1 MIQQYFIKVNERK
14 GKLIMMKKTMKNNG
28 KKIIALAMA
37 AAMTAGLTGS
47 VTVMAKGS
55 ESASGLEEVT
65 LTWYIPGNGP
75 QADTEK
81 VEEAIYEYLKD
92 DLNVRLDF
100 VECDWGSYDDKV
112 QMAIASQ
119 EPFDFCYTAHWSNNF
134 YNNISKNAFLELE
147 DLLDEYAPTLKEN
160 VPEAGWNASTVN
172 GHIYGV
178 PNVQAW
184 VYQGFVSVRDD
195 ILEKYNFNLSTVK
208 ELKDLDPLFEQ
219 IKADDPSVYPIVNCG
234 NADILNSFQNTLN
247 FEELTGSKIPG
258 VLQYGDEEFKVVNQW
273 ELPQVQEFLQL
284 MYDWNQKGYFK
295 SDSATLTDYIPE
307 LTSGRSVAKVGATY
321 SPASQAS
328 EERNYGQP
336 VTIQKFGTPHIST
349 SSIVAALTAISRTSE
364 HPDRAIQFL
373 ERVNTDPTLYNLIC
387 FGIEGQHYTKE
398 GNVVT
403 TVENSGYDPNQDWVY
418 GNQFNAYVRAGQPDD
433 IWDLMN
439 ANNDAAEP
447 SPILGFAFDSTPVQ
461 TELASV
467 SAVVDEYYLSLSTG
481 SVNPEE
487 KLPEFIEKMEK
498 AGSQAIIDECQK
510 QLDEWIAANK

>member
-1 MIQQYFIKVNERK
+1 
-14 GKLIMMKKTMKNNG
+14 MKKNL
-28 KKIIALAMA
+28 KKVLAVTMA
-37 AAMTAGLTGS
+37 AAMAAGMTSGFG
-47 VTVMAKGS
+47 VRAAAS

-75 QADTEK
+75 QADTDK
-81 VEEAIYEYLKD
+81 VEEAVYEYLKD
-92 DLNVRLDF
+92 DLNVQLNF

-147 DLLDEYAPTLKEN
+147 DLLDEYAPELKES
-160 VPEAGWNASTVN
+160 VPQEGWDASTVN

-184 VYQGFVSVRDD
+184 AYQGYVAVRDD
-195 ILEKYNFNLSTVK
+195 ILEKYEFDLTTVD
-208 ELKDLDPLFEQ
+208 ELKDLEPLFEKV
-219 IKADDPSVYPIVNCG
+219 KADDPTMYPIVNCG
-234 NADILNSFQNTLN
+234 TADILNNFQNTLN
-247 FEELTGSKIPG
+247 FEELAGSKIPG
-258 VLQYGDEEFKVVNQW
+258 VLQYGDEELKIVNQW

-307 LTSGRSVAKVGATY
+307 LTSGRSIAKVGATY
-321 SPASQAS
+321 SPSTKAS
-328 EERNYGQP
+328 EEKYFGQP
-336 VTIQKFGTPHIST
+336 VTVQTFGTSHIST

-373 ERVNTDPTLYNLIC
+373 ERVNTDPVLYNLLC
-387 FGIEGQHYTKE
+387 FGIEDLDYTRE
-398 GNVVT
+398 GNIAT

-418 GNQFNAYVRAGQPDD
+418 GNQFNAYVRAGQPENL
-433 IWDLMN
+433 WELMKE
-439 ANNDAAEP
+439 NNDAAEP
-447 SPILGFAFDSTPVQ
+447 SPVLGFAFDSTPVQ

-481 SVNPEE
+481 SVDPE
-487 KLPEFIEKMEK
+487 KTLPEFIDKLEK
-498 AGSQAIIDECQK
+498 AGSQTIIDECQK
-510 QLDEWIAANK
+510 QLDAWVEANK